1 VAVDD
6 GIAFEAVSVTV
17 AGKEPAMIARAM
29 VAQLA
34 QLQPG

>member
-17 AGKEPAMIARAM
+17 AGKEPAVIALAV
-29 VAQLA
+29 VAQLL